1 MYGNGGGGMS
11 TAKSVAAI
19 FLLAGCA
26 RGPQGANQ
34 IADTNAAAVSS
45 GVQSAGSQSAAGSAT
60 ADSAG
65 WRALFNGTSL
75 AAFRGYKTD
84 TMPSGWSIVDGT
96 LTKSGGVGDLV
107 TRDKFADFELSFD
120 WKLGPEGNSG
130 VMYRVTEEYDH
141 PYWSGPEYQLLD
153 DAGAPDGKL
162 RITAAGS
169 DYALYPAPAG
179 VVKPA
184 NEWNSSLLVVKGNH
198 VQHWMNGQKLLEYD
212 LLSPDW
218 EARVKASKFGAWPN
232 YGRAKTGY
240 IDIQGDHPGV
250 LALRNIKIRELK

>member
-1 MYGNGGGGMS
+1 MYGNGGMVA
-11 TAKSVAAI
+11 AKSAVAI

-26 RGPQGANQ
+26 RGSQAADR
-34 IADTNAAAVSS
+34 IADTNAAAVT
-45 GVQSAGSQSAAGSAT
+45 GAAQGAGGTAA

-65 WRALFNGTSL
+65 WRTLFDGTSL
-75 AAFRGYKTD
+75 AAFRGYKSD

-96 LTKSGGVGDLV
+96 LTKSGSVGDLV
-107 TRDKFADFELSFD
+107 TREKFANFELSFD

-169 DYALYPAPAG
+169 DYALYPSPAG

-184 NEWNSSLLVVKGNH
+184 NQWNSSLLVVNGND
-198 VQHWMNGQKLLEYD
+198 VQHWMNGQKLLEYT
-212 LLSPDW
+212 LMSPDW
-218 EARVKASKFGAWPN
+218 EAKVKASKFGAWPN
-232 YGRAKTGY
+232 YGRAKSGY
-240 IDIQGDHPGV
+240 IAIQGDHPGV
-250 LALRNIKIRELK
+250 LSLRNIRIRVLK